1 MIPDNYLYAIVDFL
15 TIIFPLVL
23 SFLPIN
29 PVYKKWRAIVP
40 ALLLPGALFLIWDA
54 WFTSM
59 GVWGFNLRYVVGV
72 YMYNLPLEEVL
83 FFVCIPGACIFTYEA
98 INYFFKKEIW
108 EQYQK
113 FVSLALCGLCIILI
127 FTQYD
132 KAYPA
137 LTFIGL
143 LVALIFIQWIWKP
156 AFLGRFYL
164 AYAFIVIPFL
174 LVNGILTGTGL
185 DEPIVWY
192 NNDENLGIRIGTI
205 PVEDIFYGMLLVLL
219 NISLF
224 EYFQQKSVKTNS

>member
-1 MIPDNYLYAIVDFL
+1 MIPDKYVYAVIDFL

-29 PVYKKWRAIVP
+29 PVYKKWKAIVP
-40 ALLLPGALFLIWDA
+40 ALVLPGALFLVWDA

-59 GVWGFNLRYVVGV
+59 GVWGFNQRYLVGAYV
-72 YMYNLPLEEVL
+72 YNLPLEEVL

-98 INYFFKKEIW
+98 INYFFKKEVW
-108 EQYQK
+108 EKYQRPI
-113 FVSLALCGLCIILI
+113 SLALCALCIILI

-143 LVALIFIQWIWKP
+143 LVTIIFVQWIWKP

-164 AYAFIVIPFL
+164 AYSFIVIPFL

-192 NNDENLGIRIGTI
+192 NNDENLGIRFAISL
-205 PVEDIFYGMLLVLL
+205 VRDVLYGRCLVLL
-219 NISLF
+219 KISLF
-224 EYFQQKSVKTNS
+224 EFFQKK

>member
-29 PVYKKWRAIVP
+29 PVYKKWKAIVP
-40 ALLLPGALFLIWDA
+40 ALVLPGVLFLIWDA
-54 WFTSM
+54 WFTSL
-59 GVWGFNLRYVVGV
+59 GVWGFNERYVIGV
-72 YMYNLPLEEVL
+72 YLYNLPLEEVL
-83 FFVCIPGACIFTYEA
+83 FFVCVPGACIFTYEA

-108 EQYQK
+108 EPYQK
-113 FVSLALCGLCIILI
+113 IISLALCTLCIILI

-137 LTFIGL
+137 LTFTGL
-143 LVALIFIQWIWKP
+143 LVALIFVQWIWKP
-156 AFLGRFYL
+156 TFLGRFYL
-164 AYAFIVIPFL
+164 AYAFIVFPFL

-192 NNDENLGIRIGTI
+192 NNDENLGVRIGTI

-224 EYFQQKSVKTNS
+224 EFFQKKSVKTNS